1 MKQFHTPGAPK
12 LVAFHGKPSEVRELQ
27 VPGRVNHRNV
37 RICDRHNYF
46 KNFDP
51 LLKEAAFKVI
61 RSDGYRS
68 SQEKVLRLLS
78 ALKIKPSIYAVK
90 SLSIERLICIELNCD
105 FDVVLLALES
115 QIYNEVIK
123 YFTDMLV

>member
-1 MKQFHTPGAPK
+1 MADAFEK
-12 LVAFHGKPSEVRELQ
+12 LGDFRKLQ
-27 VPGRVNHRNV
+27 GPGRVDLRGI
-37 RICDRHNYF
+37 RISDRHNYF

-61 RSDGYRS
+61 HADGYKNSRQKAS
-68 SQEKVLRLLS
+68 SLLS
-78 ALKIKPSIYAVK
+78 ALKIKTSITALK
-90 SLSIERLICIELNCD
+90 SKSVEPLMCIELNCD
-105 FDVVLLALES
+105 FDVVLMAPES